1 MNKIGLINAIILQ
14 IVPFRL
20 RFKCKMQDKAMDD
33 YASQA
38 CSPNLRDYT
47 SDDLIWYA
55 RLNFKHNF
63 EMSSW
68 PVPDN
73 SFTSTSLHQTRK
85 NKFLKRKIIW
95 FILKIFFMSNIKS
108 SAGFSDPRAQVQGLK
123 AGLSEDIC
131 LLVILIPK

>member
-1 MNKIGLINAIILQ
+1 MNKIGLINEIILQ

-63 EMSSW
+63 EMSS
-68 PVPDN
+68 
-73 SFTSTSLHQTRK
+73 
-85 NKFLKRKIIW
+85 
-95 FILKIFFMSNIKS
+95 
-108 SAGFSDPRAQVQGLK
+108 
-123 AGLSEDIC
+123 
-131 LLVILIPK
+131 